1 MTYGE
6 DRARPQTLEATRE
19 ALARLRAEIDGE
31 LAKVR
36 DRLADMRAHDEE
48 ARRFNQ
54 RATEILSD
62 LGRFAQPRS

>member
-1 MTYGE
+1 MTYDDG
-6 DRARPQTLEATRE
+6 ARPQTFEATRE
-19 ALARLRAEIDGE
+19 ALARLHAEIDKE
-31 LAKVR
+31 LANVR

-62 LGRFAQPRS
+62 LGRLAQTRS

>member
-1 MTYGE
+1 MTYDDG
-6 DRARPQTLEATRE
+6 ARPETLETTRE
-19 ALARLRAEIDGE
+19 ALARLRAEIDKE
-31 LAKVR
+31 LANVR

-62 LGRFAQPRS
+62 LGRYAQPRS

>member
-1 MTYGE
+1 MTQ
-6 DRARPQTLEATRE
+6 DDAANPQALEATRE
-19 ALARLRAEIDGE
+19 ALAHLRAEIDKE
-31 LAKVR
+31 LANVR

-62 LGRFAQPRS
+62 LGRLAQPRS